1 MSLLRSLFGR
11 RSPSVPVLEPP
22 WDVLHGTGN
31 GIGRAPAALRSIP
44 DLDDDMFEDLYYLE
58 LVDCFYHQGTIYL
71 STPFAIAEVMQILSR
86 VQPARQEALL
96 AWFRDCLFAESLG
109 EREGSHAGVWLP
121 PRDKAKIASAGLA
134 RPTVQEVLAQY
145 LPQFRMFAEEGQS
158 PELRRAAG
166 ELHLPRALRRRR
178 GVAGGARR
186 GPGGAHRDRAGARGR
201 VHRPAGR

>member
-1 MSLLRSLFGR
+1 
-11 RSPSVPVLEPP
+11 
-22 WDVLHGTGN
+22 
-31 GIGRAPAALRSIP
+31 
-44 DLDDDMFEDLYYLE
+44 
-58 LVDCFYHQGTIYL
+58 
-71 STPFAIAEVMQILSR
+71 MQILSR

-166 ELHLPRALRRRR
+166 ELLAAL
-178 GVAGGARR
+178 GAT
-186 GPGGAHRDRAGARGR
+186 PAPARCNPNSNSDSI
-201 VHRPAGR
+201 H